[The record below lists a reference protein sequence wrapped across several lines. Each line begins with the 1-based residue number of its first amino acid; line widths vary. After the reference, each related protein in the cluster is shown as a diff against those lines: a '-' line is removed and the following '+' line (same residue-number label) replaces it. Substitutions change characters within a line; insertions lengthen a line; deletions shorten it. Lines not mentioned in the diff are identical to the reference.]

1 MIQENNMDNIAK
13 RIVDN
18 VIKNTV
24 EKVKN
29 EKASEKKLHSLSQA
43 INEND
48 NSSKKMKSLHK
59 NFFLSPSKR
68 PSIPYFT
75 RLKKPSNLLNNVQK
89 SVYEKGKV
97 FYKLYNEI
105 KNRDTIF
112 DEEDEKIAFRS
123 PFIEQKKDMDGS
135 LTLYSIEAPFE
146 LFHAVIDNI

>member
-1 MIQENNMDNIAK
+1 
-13 RIVDN
+13 
-18 VIKNTV
+18 
-24 EKVKN
+24 
-29 EKASEKKLHSLSQA
+29 
-43 INEND
+43 
-48 NSSKKMKSLHK
+48 MKSLHK

-123 PFIEQKKDMDGS
+123 PFIEQKKDIDGS